1 MQKYFLRITKYESR
15 WIKILSFLGILTL
28 SIYFL
33 RPLLPASD
41 IHREEPLADARILSQ
56 LEQGINVTS
65 PVQETEAEFH
75 GKVAV
80 PSIIDDLEKDMVV
93 LGDTTPSEDKHIEV
107 DLANQRV
114 YAYSGAKKVFDFT
127 VSTGK
132 WGRTPTGEFT
142 IWAKVKS
149 QKMSGGNPA
158 IGTYYYLPNVPYVMF
173 FSNKDIEKSR
183 GFSFHGAYWHDN
195 FGYPM
200 SHGCVNMKISDAQH
214 LYYWANPAV
223 TNPKAWSTNASSDNP
238 GTKVVIYGEPPKG

>member
-1 MQKYFLRITKYESR
+1 MQKRFLRMTSYESR
-15 WIKILSFLGILTL
+15 WMGILSLLSFVLLGIL
-28 SIYFL
+28 FL
-33 RPLLPASD
+33 QPFLPASILHSD
-41 IHREEPLADARILSQ
+41 EPLADAVDLAL
-56 LEQGINVTS
+56 LEQGSTL
-65 PVQETEAEFH
+65 PKPLQETIAEFH
-75 GKVAV
+75 GKQSVPAV
-80 PSIIDDLEKDMVV
+80 IDELEKGIVV
-93 LGDTTPSEDKHIEV
+93 LGDETPGQDKRIEV

-114 YAYSGAKKVFDFT
+114 YAYSGSKKIFDFV

-173 FSNKDIEKSR
+173 FSNDDVPKSR

-214 LYYWANPAV
+214 LYNWANPVV
-223 TNPKAWSTNASSDNP
+223 TNPKAWSTNTTKDNP
-238 GTKVVIYGEPPKG
+238 GTKVVIYGEIPKG